1 MLTHGPGCVPRVAD
15 GSELLCTVS
24 GMDRSECTVISVLK
38 PSLIRLFYRNLQD
51 VEQLRRKVGIAVMK
65 PELWT
70 LNETADYNT
79 HSRGTNSQVNSLSYR
94 LLSPI
99 RFLRTL
105 SNPSSNL

>member
-1 MLTHGPGCVPRVAD
+1 MLTHGPGCVPSVAD

-79 HSRGTNSQVNSLSYR
+79 HRRGTNSQIIHGVIAYYPL
-94 LLSPI
+94 
-99 RFLRTL
+99 FDF
-105 SNPSSNL
+105 